1 MTYDQK
7 RKPSICSFC
16 HSVIGMRCANTYEAM
31 RNILTVFVGMLLVLP
46 CLLILNE
53 SENVAINVAGLLY
66 SFALT
71 LAVKYA
77 KEFKVFRIK
86 MKRLLKFMDH
96 E

>member
-1 MTYDQK
+1 
-7 RKPSICSFC
+7 
-16 HSVIGMRCANTYEAM
+16 M
-31 RNILTVFVGMLLVLP
+31 RNIVTIFVGILLLLP
-46 CLLILNE
+46 CLLVLNE
-53 SENVAINVAGLLY
+53 SDNVALNVAGLLY

-77 KEFKVFRIK
+77 KEFRVFRIK

>member
-1 MTYDQK
+1 ML
-7 RKPSICSFC
+7 C
-16 HSVIGMRCANTYEAM
+16 HSVIGMRCINTTQVM
-31 RNILTVFVGMLLVLP
+31 RNTLTVFVGVLLLLP

-53 SENVAINVAGLLY
+53 SDNVALNIAGLLY

>member
-1 MTYDQK
+1 
-7 RKPSICSFC
+7 
-16 HSVIGMRCANTYEAM
+16 M
-31 RNILTVFVGMLLVLP
+31 RNIITICLGVLLVLP

-53 SENVAINVAGLLY
+53 SDNVALNIVGLLY

-71 LAVKYA
+71 LALKYA

-86 MKRLLKFMDH
+86 MKQLLKFMDH

>member
-1 MTYDQK
+1 
-7 RKPSICSFC
+7 
-16 HSVIGMRCANTYEAM
+16 M
-31 RNILTVFVGMLLVLP
+31 RNIVTICVGVVLVLP

-53 SENVAINVAGLLY
+53 SDNVALNIAGLLY

-71 LAVKYA
+71 LALKYA

>member
-1 MTYDQK
+1 ML
-7 RKPSICSFC
+7 C
-16 HSVIGMRCANTYEAM
+16 HSVIGMRCANTTQVM
-31 RNILTVFVGMLLVLP
+31 RNIVTIFTGVVLVLP

-53 SENVAINVAGLLY
+53 SENVALNVAGLLY

-71 LAVKYA
+71 LALKYA

-86 MKRLLKFMDH
+86 IKQLLKFMDH

>member
-1 MTYDQK
+1 
-7 RKPSICSFC
+7 
-16 HSVIGMRCANTYEAM
+16 MRCINTYEVM
-31 RNILTVFVGMLLVLP
+31 RNILTVFVGVLLLLP
-46 CLLILNE
+46 CLLVLNE
-53 SENVAINVAGLLY
+53 SDNVAINVAGLLY

-77 KEFKVFRIK
+77 KEFRVFRIK

>member
-1 MTYDQK
+1 
-7 RKPSICSFC
+7 
-16 HSVIGMRCANTYEAM
+16 M
-31 RNILTVFVGMLLVLP
+31 RNIVTICLGVVLVLP

-53 SENVAINVAGLLY
+53 SDNVALNIVGLLY
-66 SFALT
+66 SIALT

>member
-1 MTYDQK
+1 ML
-7 RKPSICSFC
+7 CN
-16 HSVIGMRCANTYEAM
+16 SVIGMRCINTYEVM
-31 RNILTVFVGMLLVLP
+31 RNIVTVFVGVLLVLP

-53 SENVAINVAGLLY
+53 SDNVALNIAGLLY

-71 LAVKYA
+71 LALKYA

-86 MKRLLKFMDH
+86 MKQLLKFMDH

>member
-1 MTYDQK
+1 
-7 RKPSICSFC
+7 
-16 HSVIGMRCANTYEAM
+16 MRCANTYEVM
-31 RNILTVFVGMLLVLP
+31 RNIITICLGVLLVLP

-53 SENVAINVAGLLY
+53 SDNVALNIAGLLY

-86 MKRLLKFMDH
+86 MKQLLKFMDH

>member
-1 MTYDQK
+1 
-7 RKPSICSFC
+7 
-16 HSVIGMRCANTYEAM
+16 M
-31 RNILTVFVGMLLVLP
+31 RNIVAVFIGVLLLLP
-46 CLLILNE
+46 CLLVLNE
-53 SENVAINVAGLLY
+53 SDNVALNIAGLLY

-86 MKRLLKFMDH
+86 LKQLLKFMDH

>member
-1 MTYDQK
+1 
-7 RKPSICSFC
+7 
-16 HSVIGMRCANTYEAM
+16 
-31 RNILTVFVGMLLVLP
+31 MLLVLP

-53 SENVAINVAGLLY
+53 SDNVALNIAGLLY

-77 KEFKVFRIK
+77 KEFKVFRIN

>member
-1 MTYDQK
+1 ML
-7 RKPSICSFC
+7 C
-16 HSVIGMRCANTYEAM
+16 HSVIGMRCINTYEVM
-31 RNILTVFVGMLLVLP
+31 RNIVTICLGVLLVLP
-46 CLLILNE
+46 CLLVLNE
-53 SENVAINVAGLLY
+53 SENLALNIAGLLY